1 MKLKEI
7 MELKVIEKLLLS
19 LKSAQGISTAIVDTN
34 RNIVIDAGWIDVYDK
49 FNTDENS
56 LSMEIRNSN
65 RDRYIDSSLNLERF
79 IYEYDS
85 GIVDCSIPIII
96 ENKTI
101 AYLSVGQFTYCKP
114 DIETLRNEA
123 IKYGFEIDDFIE
135 SVYSLDIIS
144 LDELQKLLVFLK
156 GLVDTIAEL
165 GLAQYHLENTI
176 DEVRIARMQA
186 EMANESKSIFF
197 ARMSHEIR
205 TPMNA
210 IIGLSRLMEQS
221 ELNDVQQNYV
231 NLISRSSTSLLGI
244 INDILDFSKLDVG
257 KIKLVN
263 REFNL
268 IACMEEVVEL
278 MSFQRADKDIELNLE
293 ISPDSPIK
301 IVSDELR
308 LKQIITNIVGNAFKF
323 TEYGNVFIKVEP
335 SSWVDESVVISI
347 TITDTG
353 IGMSRDQVKNL
364 FKPYEQGDQY
374 ITRKFGGTGL
384 GLNITKQ
391 LIDMFNGSI
400 DVSSTEG
407 QGTTFVVNVPVTAK
421 TQSSNSVKGMI
432 PLKAIV
438 DISVLVVDDNEI
450 ALDVMKNQLEGIG
463 VHVITTKSPKDGLQL
478 LEDNSFDLVFVDY
491 LMPEMTGFDLLNIM
505 ENRQLLSNTKAVLIS
520 AYMSNETREL
530 AQTLNIMDILTK
542 PILPSKLYNTVL
554 EAVEASDVLIFGER
568 EALNRKY
575 DFDKKKSTCC

>member
-1 MKLKEI
+1 M
-7 MELKVIEKLLLS
+7 
-19 LKSAQGISTAIVDTN
+19 
-34 RNIVIDAGWIDVYDK
+34 
-49 FNTDENS
+49 
-56 LSMEIRNSN
+56 
-65 RDRYIDSSLNLERF
+65 
-79 IYEYDS
+79 
-85 GIVDCSIPIII
+85 
-96 ENKTI
+96 
-101 AYLSVGQFTYCKP
+101 
-114 DIETLRNEA
+114 
-123 IKYGFEIDDFIE
+123 
-135 SVYSLDIIS
+135 
-144 LDELQKLLVFLK
+144 
-156 GLVDTIAEL
+156 
-165 GLAQYHLENTI
+165 
-176 DEVRIARMQA
+176 
-186 EMANESKSIFF
+186 
-197 ARMSHEIR
+197 
-205 TPMNA
+205 
-210 IIGLSRLMEQS
+210 
-221 ELNDVQQNYV
+221 
-231 NLISRSSTSLLGI
+231 
-244 INDILDFSKLDVG
+244 
-257 KIKLVN
+257 
-263 REFNL
+263 
-268 IACMEEVVEL
+268 
-278 MSFQRADKDIELNLE
+278 
-293 ISPDSPIK
+293 
-301 IVSDELR
+301 
-308 LKQIITNIVGNAFKF
+308 
-323 TEYGNVFIKVEP
+323 
-335 SSWVDESVVISI
+335 VDESVVISI